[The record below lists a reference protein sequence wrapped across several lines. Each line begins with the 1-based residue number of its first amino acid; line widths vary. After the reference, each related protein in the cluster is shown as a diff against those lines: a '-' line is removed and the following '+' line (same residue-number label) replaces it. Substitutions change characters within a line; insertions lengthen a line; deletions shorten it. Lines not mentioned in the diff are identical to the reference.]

1 MPSVVGDECFSIT
14 YNTLPSTPLSLL
26 DKRTNQPTNQ
36 PTKSKRSR
44 REDGALTDT
53 HPLPLPSSL
62 FRSTDPKPQRIPAQ
76 PSHPPRMANSPTQTL
91 FPLPP
96 SPFLPSSP
104 FPLPFRCFCLVWF
117 GLVWFGLVW
126 FGLVW
131 FAMLLGF
138 VSGFEVWNDADRK
151 RTACAW
157 SVLGWLTGI
166 VE

>member
-1 MPSVVGDECFSIT
+1 LVWFG
-14 YNTLPSTPLSLL
+14 
-26 DKRTNQPTNQ
+26 
-36 PTKSKRSR
+36 
-44 REDGALTDT
+44 
-53 HPLPLPSSL
+53 
-62 FRSTDPKPQRIPAQ
+62 
-76 PSHPPRMANSPTQTL
+76 
-91 FPLPP
+91 
-96 SPFLPSSP
+96 
-104 FPLPFRCFCLVWF
+104 LVWF

-157 SVLGWLTGI
+157 SILGWLTGI